1 MTLDVHMF
9 IKEKGGDPDAIR
21 ESEKK
26 RYHKVE
32 VVDEVIALYEEWVK
46 RAYYSIYQIY
56 TRTYLEL

>member
-26 RYHKVE
+26 RYHSIE
-32 VVDEVIALYEEWVK
+32 IVDEVIALYEEWVK
-46 RAYYSIYQIY
+46 REYIQII
-56 TRTYLEL
+56 

>member
-26 RYHKVE
+26 RYHSVE
-32 VVDEVIALYEEWVK
+32 IVDEVIALYEEWVK
-46 RAYYSIYQIY
+46 REYIQIIQRSDRLY
-56 TRTYLEL
+56 